1 MALALNRQIHYLET
15 CDYTM
20 FEREY
25 NDGPG
30 EGDADSVTFTYTP
43 QLSGSLECI
52 DVQPFEPALPPELV
66 LLIFEAGAA
75 SSKRDAATLS
85 LVSRAARAASLP
97 LLFRT
102 LILQK
107 RKYAYAVAQF
117 LSKHPHIAVHVRA
130 VWMRESTGADSTLL
144 SSCPRVQ
151 DVAVLPACLAQFC
164 ALGEL
169 KLREQPCAAS
179 ATAKTCTSRQLV
191 LFPGYCDWLD
201 FDVNAPFTK
210 TYFSNLTHLWLTQP
224 TQLQALI
231 RRRRVISTMT
241 NLQHLAV
248 PWYGNS
254 NIPSNIFNLLPSL
267 RSLVVIV
274 LPKPPSG
281 STHHAYR
288 GDEGRSESVGFP
300 LDKRIRLYAF
310 LDDSTE
316 NSVFP
321 LWKEHCF
328 GGRSIWDVAVKIIRP
343 S

>member
-1 MALALNRQIHYLET
+1 MALTLNRQIHYLET
-15 CDYTM
+15 CDYHM
-20 FEREY
+20 SGKEHDNAPQDRY
-25 NDGPG
+25 
-30 EGDADSVTFTYTP
+30 ADSVTFTSTP
-43 QLSGSLECI
+43 QLCGSLECK
-52 DVQPFEPALPPELV
+52 DVRPFEPALPPELV

-85 LVSRAARAASLP
+85 LISRAARAATLP

-107 RKYAYAVAQF
+107 RKYAYAVAHF

-130 VWMRESTGADSTLL
+130 VWMRESTGTDSTLL
-144 SSCPRVQ
+144 SFCPRVQ
-151 DVAVLPACLAQFC
+151 DIALLPACLAQFC

-169 KLREQPCAAS
+169 KLGEQPGA
-179 ATAKTCTSRQLV
+179 ATAPAKICTPRQLV

-210 TYFSNLTHLWLTQP
+210 AYFSNLTHLWLTQP
-224 TQLQALI
+224 AQLQALI
-231 RRRRVISTMT
+231 RRRRVVSTMF
-241 NLQHLAV
+241 NLQQLAV

-274 LPKPPSG
+274 LPKPPSV
-281 STHHAYR
+281 STPHVNR
-288 GDEGRSESVGFP
+288 GHDGRSESVGFP

-328 GGRSIWDVAVKIIRP
+328 GGRSIWDVAVKILRP